1 MSSAIKTVSLAPT
14 AVSENRSGGIVLR
27 LVATLLFTLMALSVR
42 LASVEA
48 PTGQIV
54 FWRSAVALVPI
65 VLYLAW
71 RGQLPG
77 GLKTARP
84 MGHLMRSLLGG
95 AAMFFSFISLA
106 HLPLVLA
113 TALGFLAPLLV
124 VPAAILFLKERPGS
138 VVIVASMAGFI
149 GVLVMLWS
157 ALEGPSLDRSTLIGV
172 GAGIAMAVV
181 TAAAK
186 VQIKALTATE
196 APGAIAFYFALV
208 CSILGLLT
216 WPFGW
221 ASPTGSALL
230 ALIASG
236 LFGGLAHIAM
246 TEALARA
253 PASTLSPFEYT
264 ALLWAVVFDVVIFAV
279 LPTALGLLGATLIV
293 LAAMAVAFADRLPFS
308 RSAEALP

>member
-1 MSSAIKTVSLAPT
+1 MMTRVLAHDST
-14 AVSENRSGGIVLR
+14 ANGIVLR
-27 LVATLLFTLMALSVR
+27 LVATLLFTLMSLSVR

-54 FWRSAVALVPI
+54 FWRSAVALIPI
-65 VLYLAW
+65 LLYLMW

-77 GLKTARP
+77 GLRTARP

-113 TALGFLAPLLV
+113 TALGFLAPLMV
-124 VPAAILFLKERPGS
+124 VPAAIVFLKERPGP
-138 VVIVASMAGFI
+138 VVITASIAGFI
-149 GVLVMLWS
+149 GVLVMLWP
-157 ALEGPSLDRSTLIGV
+157 AFEGPTLDRSTLIGV
-172 GAGIAMAVV
+172 CAGIAMAVV

-216 WPFGW
+216 WPLGW

-264 ALLWAVVFDVVIFAV
+264 ALLWAVLFDIVIFSV
-279 LPTALGLLGATLIV
+279 LPTALGLVGAALIV
-293 LAAMAVAFADRLPFS
+293 LAAMAVAFADRLPFG
-308 RSAEALP
+308 RRAEALP

>member
-1 MSSAIKTVSLAPT
+1 MSSTIKSVALANAAIP
-14 AVSENRSGGIVLR
+14 ENRNGGIALR
-27 LVATLLFTLMALSVR
+27 LIATLFFALMSLSVR

-71 RGQLPG
+71 RGQLRG
-77 GLKTARP
+77 GLRTNRP
-84 MGHLMRSLLGG
+84 MGHLTRSLLGG

-124 VPAAILFLKERPGS
+124 VLAAILFLKERPGPVVVAAS
-138 VVIVASMAGFI
+138 VAGFM
-149 GVLVMLWS
+149 GVIVMLWP
-157 ALEGPSLDRSTLIGV
+157 AFEGPSLDRSTLIGV

-186 VQIKALTATE
+186 VQIKTLTATE

-221 ASPTGSALL
+221 ASPTNSALL
-230 ALIASG
+230 ALVTSG

-246 TEALARA
+246 TEGLARA
-253 PASTLSPFEYT
+253 PASTLAPFEYT
-264 ALLWAVVFDVVIFAV
+264 ALLWAILFDIIIFAL
-279 LPTALGLLGATLIV
+279 LPTTLGLVGALLIV
-293 LAAMAVAFADRLPFS
+293 LAAMAVAFSDRLLF
-308 RSAEALP
+308 RRAAEARP

>member
-1 MSSAIKTVSLAPT
+1 VP
-14 AVSENRSGGIVLR
+14 ENRNGGILLR

-77 GLKTARP
+77 GLRTNRP

-95 AAMFFSFISLA
+95 SAMFFSFISLA

-124 VPAAILFLKERPGS
+124 VPAAIAFLKERPGP
-138 VVIVASMAGFI
+138 VVIAASIAGFI
-149 GVLVMLWS
+149 GVVIMLLP
-157 ALEGPSLDRSTLIGV
+157 AMEGPSLDRSTLIGV
-172 GAGIAMAVV
+172 AAGIAMAVV

-196 APGAIAFYFALV
+196 APGTIAFYFAVV

-221 ASPTGSALL
+221 TSPSGPALL
-230 ALIASG
+230 ALVASG

-253 PASTLSPFEYT
+253 PASTLAPFEYT
-264 ALLWAVVFDVVIFAV
+264 ALLWAVLFDIVIFAL
-279 LPTALGLLGATLIV
+279 LPTTLGLVGAGIIV
-293 LAAMAVAFADRLPFS
+293 AAAMAVAFADRVPFK
-308 RSAEALP
+308 SAMKPHS

>member
-1 MSSAIKTVSLAPT
+1 MNTASVDPSSFAT
-14 AVSENRSGGIVLR
+14 GIWLR
-27 LVATLLFTLMALSVR
+27 LLATLLFTLMSLSVR

-71 RGQLPG
+71 RNQLPG
-77 GLKTARP
+77 GLRTSRP
-84 MGHLMRSLLGG
+84 MGHLIRSLLGG

-106 HLPLVLA
+106 YLPLVLA

-124 VPAAILFLKERPGS
+124 VPAAILFLMERPGP
-138 VVIVASMAGFI
+138 VIITASLVGFI
-149 GVLVMLWS
+149 GVAVMLWP
-157 ALEGPSLDRSTLIGV
+157 AMQGPSLDRATLIGIS
-172 GAGIAMAVV
+172 AGIAMAIV

-196 APGAIAFYFALV
+196 APGVIAFYFALV

-221 ASPTGSALL
+221 ASPTTMALL

-253 PASTLSPFEYT
+253 PASTLAPFEYT
-264 ALLWAVVFDVVIFAV
+264 ALIWAAAFDLLIFAL
-279 LPTALGLLGATLIV
+279 LPTPSGLLGAALIV
-293 LAAMAVAFADRLPFS
+293 LAAMAVAFGDRLPFN
-308 RSAEALP
+308 RPVKAAT

>member
-1 MSSAIKTVSLAPT
+1 M
-14 AVSENRSGGIVLR
+14 LR
-27 LVATLLFTLMALSVR
+27 LVTTLLFTLMALSVR
-42 LASVEA
+42 LVSVEA

-65 VLYLAW
+65 VVYPAW

-77 GLKTARP
+77 GLRTTRP
-84 MGHLMRSLLGG
+84 MGHLMRNLLGG

-124 VPAAILFLKERPGS
+124 VPAAIMFLKERPGP
-138 VVIVASMAGFI
+138 VVIAASVAGFI
-149 GVLVMLWS
+149 GVLVMLWP
-157 ALEGPSLDRSTLIGV
+157 AFEGPSLDRSTLIGV
-172 GAGIAMAVV
+172 YACSAMAVV

-186 VQIKALTATE
+186 VQIKALIATE

-236 LFGGLAHIAM
+236 PFGGLAHSAM

-264 ALLWAVVFDVVIFAV
+264 VLLWAVLFDVIILAV
-279 LPTALGLLGATLIV
+279 LPTTLGLMGAALIV
-293 LAAMAVAFADRLPFS
+293 LAAMAVAFADRLPLRLTVKA
-308 RSAEALP
+308 RS